1 MQEHV
6 QTSWFYWWFQ
16 IWITKCVRGT
26 VRAVSLYCKKL
37 LNTYFFRQTIK
48 EQTKFQIAFVV
59 RHVKH
64 NYKQRVCMVC
74 LILWVSVVIHIAP
87 CDCSCVTLIY
97 STNHEEYHSTTDPCF
112 TNNLKRIYSLLCE
125 YFHLN
130 LFGETKF
137 DIFTVYVAFSFM
149 WVWIGLHLNMKFEIW
164 LKNPIYYLFD
174 LFWNFF
180 WTFYF
185 ELYFRVFNPVTTFK
199 VRQILT
205 KMTSWTL
212 QCWMFVRPQ
221 NAPVLLT
228 ANRFDFDS
236 WNSKECIQNTRSH
249 IVNRQPSRSNVYL
262 FKIT

>member
-16 IWITKCVRGT
+16 KWITKCVRGT
-26 VRAVSLYCKKL
+26 VRAVSLYCKKNYWIPIFL
-37 LNTYFFRQTIK
+37 TNNKRTNKISNSFCS
-48 EQTKFQIAFVV
+48 ASPDN
-59 RHVKH
+59 HVKH

-125 YFHLN
+125 YFHLH

-149 WVWIGLHLNMKFEIW
+149 WVWIGLHLNIKFEIW
-164 LKNPIYYLFD
+164 LENPIYYLFD

-185 ELYFRVFNPVTTFK
+185 ELYFRVFGETGVF
-199 VRQILT
+199 
-205 KMTSWTL
+205 M
-212 QCWMFVRPQ
+212 
-221 NAPVLLT
+221 
-228 ANRFDFDS
+228 
-236 WNSKECIQNTRSH
+236 
-249 IVNRQPSRSNVYL
+249 
-262 FKIT
+262 